1 MEIHQKSLRMSQAYA
16 RERSR
21 LIDVTTAQRPL
32 RAFRTGEDI
41 SLAWIRRVRKGGD
54 AWLAGEAAM
63 EGGEAYRVR
72 VSGGIAVRE
81 WDVDGPAALYTAAEL
96 ATDFPSG
103 GAAILEV
110 AQLGS
115 DGEPGGWSKVE
126 LTIPAP

>member
-72 VSGGIAVRE
+72 VSGGIAVWE

-103 GAAILEV
+103 GAAIL
-110 AQLGS
+110 AIRRSS
-115 DGEPGGWSKVE
+115 DSGGR
-126 LTIPAP
+126 PAWAGW